1 MEYNDILNEFSTEIC
16 YPDELAD
23 PFYEED
29 DTGTSAE
36 SEEEI
41 KQFFF
46 GNCVSEV

>member
-41 KQFFF
+41 VFKHI
-46 GNCVSEV
+46 N